1 MTVFLGDQAKR
12 LYFTK
17 DMPLGSIGVFLGPA
31 GDYLYWY
38 CEGHTY
44 DTGSAETEQEA
55 LETAKRNFK

>member
-1 MTVFLGDQAKR
+1 
-12 LYFTK
+12 
-17 DMPLGSIGVFLGPA
+17 MPLGSIGVFLGPA

-55 LETAKRNFK
+55 LEIAKRNFK